1 MLIKLTSDCG
11 EFWLFPLVREQFKH
25 EISFPYFDQSLASE
39 KEGPLEQN
47 VDQDFEELFPM
58 QSLVGILFY

>member
-11 EFWLFPLVREQFKH
+11 EFWLFPLVREQFEH
-25 EISFPYFDQSLASE
+25 EISFLYFDQSLTPE
-39 KEGPLEQN
+39 KKGPLEQN
-47 VDQDFEELFPM
+47 VDQDLEELFPM